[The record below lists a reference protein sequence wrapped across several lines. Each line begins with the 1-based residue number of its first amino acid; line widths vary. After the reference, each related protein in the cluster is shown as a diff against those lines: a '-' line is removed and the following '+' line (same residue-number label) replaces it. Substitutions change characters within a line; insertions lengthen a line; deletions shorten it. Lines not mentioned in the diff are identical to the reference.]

1 MNKLY
6 LRTVEYDVFD
16 KNGQKIVID
25 KMAKIHY
32 GEMPNRR
39 FNELTFD
46 DLYCNYGSR
55 FLFWKGIDSRCH
67 FGDYVAEEAFGSAIQ
82 DIYYEEIDES
92 FYTIQNLMKELPSK
106 EFIAYCKDNGLNVC
120 PMR

>member
-16 KNGQKIVID
+16 KNGRKMIVD
-25 KMAKIHY
+25 KMSKIHY

-46 DLYCNYGSR
+46 DLYCKYGSR
-55 FLFWKGIDSRCH
+55 FLFLKGIDSCYR
-67 FGDYVAEEAFGSAIQ
+67 FGDYVAEAAFGSAIQ